1 MKKKIF
7 AMFALLL
14 LFIPS
19 FVFAKSYDVDEY
31 LKLDFDDDW
40 YVFTKSNIKDN
51 KELEEL
57 GVSEEYME
65 NLFKSSNVVV
75 DAILFADD
83 NNDTKEVFVRTTETK
98 DLYNLNDN
106 TDSYINEFADGF
118 ISSVKEQGI
127 DVVNSKVYKSNNNAY
142 VYLEYFDSNLNV
154 IEYFTVVNG
163 NGYAIQVQKTNSFT
177 ESEKDS
183 FEEIIDK
190 ASFKILKQEKNDD
203 NNKEQEKE
211 NNKNLNYVTNIIVGA
226 VIGALVGALYGLIYT
241 KRKAKKNKSEK

>member
-7 AMFALLL
+7 AMFALFLL
-14 LFIPS
+14 CIPS
-19 FVFAKSYDVDEY
+19 FVFAESYDVDEY
-31 LKLDFDDDW
+31 LKLDFDDNW

-65 NLFKSSNVVV
+65 KLFKSSNVIV
-75 DAILFADD
+75 DAILFEED

-127 DVVNSKVYKSNNNAY
+127 EVVNSKVYKNNNNAY
-142 VYLEYFDSNLNV
+142 IYLEYSDSNLNV

-163 NGYAIQVQKTNSFT
+163 NGYAIQAQKTNSFT

-183 FEEIIDK
+183 FKEIIDK
-190 ASFKILKQEKNDD
+190 VSFKIVKQEKDDD
-203 NNKEQEKE
+203 NDKEQEKE
-211 NNKNLNYVTNIIVGA
+211 NNKSSNYMTNIIVGA

-241 KRKAKKNKSEK
+241 KIKAKKNKSEK

>member
-31 LKLDFDDDW
+31 LKLDFDDNW

-75 DAILFADD
+75 DAILFEED
-83 NNDTKEVFVRTTETK
+83 NSIDNAMYIESLLNKIKEK
-98 DLYNLNDN
+98 
-106 TDSYINEFADGF
+106 
-118 ISSVKEQGI
+118 
-127 DVVNSKVYKSNNNAY
+127 
-142 VYLEYFDSNLNV
+142 
-154 IEYFTVVNG
+154 
-163 NGYAIQVQKTNSFT
+163 
-177 ESEKDS
+177 
-183 FEEIIDK
+183 
-190 ASFKILKQEKNDD
+190 
-203 NNKEQEKE
+203 
-211 NNKNLNYVTNIIVGA
+211 
-226 VIGALVGALYGLIYT
+226 
-241 KRKAKKNKSEK
+241 

>member
-19 FVFAKSYDVDEY
+19 FVFAESYDVDEY

-75 DAILFADD
+75 DAILFEED
-83 NNDTKEVFVRTTETK
+83 NNDTKEVFVRTTETE
-98 DLYNLNDN
+98 DLYNLNYN

-127 DVVNSKVYKSNNNAY
+127 EVVNSNVYKSNNNTY
-142 VYLEYFDSNLNV
+142 VYLEYSDSNLNV

-163 NGYAIQVQKTNSFT
+163 NGYAIQAQKTNSFT

-183 FEEIIDK
+183 FKEIIDK
-190 ASFKILKQEKNDD
+190 ASFKIVKQEKDDD
-203 NNKEQEKE
+203 NDKEQEKE
-211 NNKNLNYVTNIIVGA
+211 NNKSSNYVTNIIVGA

-241 KRKAKKNKSEK
+241 KIKAKKNKSEK

>member
-7 AMFALLL
+7 AMFALFLL
-14 LFIPS
+14 CIPS

-31 LKLDFDDDW
+31 LKLDFDDNW

-75 DAILFADD
+75 DAILFEED

-127 DVVNSKVYKSNNNAY
+127 EIVNSNVYKNNNNAY
-142 VYLEYFDSNLNV
+142 IYLEYSDSNLNV

-163 NGYAIQVQKTNSFT
+163 NGYAIQAQKTNSFT

-183 FEEIIDK
+183 FKGIIDK
-190 ASFKILKQEKNDD
+190 ASFKIVKQEKDDD
-203 NNKEQEKE
+203 NDKEQEKE
-211 NNKNLNYVTNIIVGA
+211 NNKSSNYMTNIIVGA

-241 KRKAKKNKSEK
+241 KIKAKKNKSEK

>member
-1 MKKKIF
+1 MKKKMF
-7 AMFALLL
+7 AMFALFL

-19 FVFAKSYDVDEY
+19 FVFAESYDVDEY
-31 LKLDFDDDW
+31 LKLDFDDNW

-75 DAILFADD
+75 DAILFEED

-127 DVVNSKVYKSNNNAY
+127 EVVNSNVYKSNNNTY
-142 VYLEYFDSNLNV
+142 VYLEYSDSNLNV

-163 NGYAIQVQKTNSFT
+163 NGYAIQAQKPNSFT

-183 FEEIIDK
+183 FKEIIDK
-190 ASFKILKQEKNDD
+190 ASFKIVKQEKDDD
-203 NNKEQEKE
+203 NNKEQEKQ
-211 NNKNLNYVTNIIVGA
+211 NNKSSNYVTNIIVGA

-241 KRKAKKNKSEK
+241 KIKAKKNKSEK

>member
-83 NNDTKEVFVRTTETK
+83 NNDTKEVFVRTTEAE
-98 DLYNLNDN
+98 DLYNLNYN

-127 DVVNSKVYKSNNNAY
+127 EVVNSKVYKSNNNAY

-163 NGYAIQVQKTNSFT
+163 NAYAIQAQKTNSFT
-177 ESEKDS
+177 ESEKDN
-183 FEEIIDK
+183 FKEIIDK
-190 ASFKILKQEKNDD
+190 ASFKIVKQEKDDD
-203 NNKEQEKE
+203 NDKEQEKE
-211 NNKNLNYVTNIIVGA
+211 NNKNSNYVTNIIVGA

-241 KRKAKKNKSEK
+241 KIKAKKNKSEK

>member
-1 MKKKIF
+1 
-7 AMFALLL
+7 
-14 LFIPS
+14 
-19 FVFAKSYDVDEY
+19 
-31 LKLDFDDDW
+31 
-40 YVFTKSNIKDN
+40 
-51 KELEEL
+51 
-57 GVSEEYME
+57 ME

-83 NNDTKEVFVRTTETK
+83 NNDTKEVFVRTTEIE

-127 DVVNSKVYKSNNNAY
+127 EVVNSNVYKSNNNTY
-142 VYLEYFDSNLNV
+142 VYLEYSDSNLNV

-163 NGYAIQVQKTNSFT
+163 NGYAIQAQKTNSFT

-183 FEEIIDK
+183 FKEIIDK
-190 ASFKILKQEKNDD
+190 ASFKIVKQEKDDD
-203 NNKEQEKE
+203 NDKEQEKE
-211 NNKNLNYVTNIIVGA
+211 NNKSSNYVTNIIVGA
-226 VIGALVGALYGLIYT
+226 IVGALVGALYGLIYT

>member
-1 MKKKIF
+1 MKKKMF

-19 FVFAKSYDVDEY
+19 FVFAGSYDVDEY
-31 LKLDFDDDW
+31 LKLDFDDNW

-51 KELEEL
+51 KELKEL

-75 DAILFADD
+75 DAILFEED

-127 DVVNSKVYKSNNNAY
+127 EVVNSKVYKSNNNTY
-142 VYLEYFDSNLNV
+142 VYLEYSDSNLNV

-163 NGYAIQVQKTNSFT
+163 NGYAIQAQKTNSFT

-183 FEEIIDK
+183 FKGIIDK
-190 ASFKILKQEKNDD
+190 ASFKIVKQEKND

-211 NNKNLNYVTNIIVGA
+211 NNKSSNYVTNIIIGA

>member
-19 FVFAKSYDVDEY
+19 FVFAESYDVDEY
-31 LKLDFDDDW
+31 LKLDFEDDW

-75 DAILFADD
+75 DAILFEED
-83 NNDTKEVFVRTTETK
+83 NNDTKEVFVRTTEIE
-98 DLYNLNDN
+98 DLYNLNYN

-127 DVVNSKVYKSNNNAY
+127 EVVNSNVYKSNNNTY
-142 VYLEYFDSNLNV
+142 VYLEYSDSNLNV

-163 NGYAIQVQKTNSFT
+163 NGYAIQAQKTNSFT

-183 FEEIIDK
+183 FKEIIDK
-190 ASFKILKQEKNDD
+190 ASFKIVKQEKDDD
-203 NNKEQEKE
+203 NDKEQEKE
-211 NNKNLNYVTNIIVGA
+211 NNKSSNYVTNIIVGA

-241 KRKAKKNKSEK
+241 KIKAKKNKSEK

>member
-19 FVFAKSYDVDEY
+19 FVFAESYDVDEY

-75 DAILFADD
+75 DAILFEED
-83 NNDTKEVFVRTTETK
+83 NNDTKEVFVRTTEIE
-98 DLYNLNDN
+98 DLYNLNYN

-127 DVVNSKVYKSNNNAY
+127 EVVNSNVYKSNNNTY
-142 VYLEYFDSNLNV
+142 VYLEYSDSNLNV

-163 NGYAIQVQKTNSFT
+163 NGYAIQAQKTNSFT

-183 FEEIIDK
+183 FKEIIDK
-190 ASFKILKQEKNDD
+190 ASFKIVKQEKDDD
-203 NNKEQEKE
+203 NDKEQEKE
-211 NNKNLNYVTNIIVGA
+211 NNKSSNYVTNIIVGA

-241 KRKAKKNKSEK
+241 KIKAKKNKSEK

>member
-1 MKKKIF
+1 MKKKII

-19 FVFAKSYDVDEY
+19 FVFAESYDVDEY

-75 DAILFADD
+75 DAILFEED
-83 NNDTKEVFVRTTETK
+83 NNDTKEVFVRTTETE
-98 DLYNLNDN
+98 DLYNLNYN

-127 DVVNSKVYKSNNNAY
+127 EVVNSNVYKSNNNTY
-142 VYLEYFDSNLNV
+142 VYLEYSDSNLNV

-163 NGYAIQVQKTNSFT
+163 NGYAIQAQKTNSFT

-183 FEEIIDK
+183 FKEIIDK
-190 ASFKILKQEKNDD
+190 ASFKIVKQEKDDD
-203 NNKEQEKE
+203 NDKEQEKE
-211 NNKNLNYVTNIIVGA
+211 NNKSSNYVTNIIVGA

-241 KRKAKKNKSEK
+241 KIKAKKNKSEK